1 MYNTELSLFFSY
13 SRSDAEFAQKLA
25 KDLQAE
31 GYSIWIDQISVEP
44 GKRWDSEVE
53 KALESSDV
61 FLVVISPDAVSSENV
76 MDEFAFALE
85 ENKKIVPVLH
95 RNCKIPLRLRR
106 LHYIDF
112 TDDYGSA
119 LTHLKQSLSS
129 EKNLEDFNKEF
140 KSSPKKSLQNES
152 RILKYIIV
160 PVLLLILTVGIYI
173 VIKRQ
178 PKPIISNSNNNGNDI
193 STRIDIPIG
202 IWEGST
208 RSNNRLPYN
217 TKLKLGSRVYTVETS
232 GTMDDCLG
240 NLELQNRGESS
251 ITFRYQL
258 SERRNGQCFPSGTV
272 TLSNISDNALRY
284 LWYSDNQL
292 IQVSGDLNKN

>member
-1 MYNTELSLFFSY
+1 MPKTGLSIFFSY

-44 GKRWDSEVE
+44 GTRWDSEVE

-61 FLVVISPDAVSSENV
+61 FLVVLSPDAVSSENV

-95 RNCKIPLRLRR
+95 RDCKIPLRLRR

-112 TDDYGSA
+112 TGDYVAGLA
-119 LTHLKQSLSS
+119 QL
-129 EKNLEDFNKEF
+129 
-140 KSSPKKSLQNES
+140 KKSLRSENGLEDMEQEFISSSKKGLQNQS
-152 RILKYIIV
+152 RSLKYILA
-160 PVLLLILTVGIYI
+160 PVLLIIFSVGIYL
-173 VIKRQ
+173 VIKRE
-178 PKPIISNSNNNGNDI
+178 PDPIPEIRVNENGQGTGIN
-193 STRIDIPIG
+193 IPTG
-202 IWEGST
+202 TWEGPT
-208 RSNNRLPYN
+208 RSNLGTPYT
-217 TKLKLGSRVYTVETS
+217 TKLNISSSRYTVETS
-232 GTMDDCLG
+232 GTTDDCVA
-240 NLELQNRGESS
+240 NMELQNRGESS

-258 SERRNGQCFPSGTV
+258 SESRRGQCFPSGTV
-272 TLSNISDNALRY
+272 TLSNIGDSSLRY

-292 IQVSGDLNKN
+292 IQVSGDLNRE